1 MEETKPFTISKEA
14 VFEAYKQVK
23 ANRGTYG
30 IDGQSITAFE
40 ENLERNLYKIW
51 NRMSSGTY
59 FPKPVR
65 AVAIPKKNGGTR
77 TLGIPTVEDRVAQMT
92 AKLYFEPCV
101 EPLFYEDSY
110 GYRPNKSMKQA
121 LAVTR
126 ERCWRKDFVLE
137 FDIKGLFDNIRHD
150 YLMQMVQTHAKE
162 RWVVLYIERWLKAP
176 FQMEDGTIVE
186 RTSGTPQGGVISPVL
201 ANLFLHYVF
210 DDYMVKEFPTI
221 PWARYADDAVA
232 HCVSLKQ
239 AQFLLTKLHERFSMY
254 GLELNLEKTKIV
266 YCKDSSRRGSH
277 ENTSFDFLGYTFRP
291 RKVKNKHGTYFT
303 GFLPAISGKAKN
315 TIRSEIRSWRLQLK
329 SDKSLQ
335 DIASMFN
342 SKIQGWINHYSHFYR
357 TELYNVLWYIDTCLV
372 KWARKKYKKL
382 STREKAAH
390 WLRNIAR
397 QAPQLF
403 AHWKFWNA

>member
-1 MEETKPFTISKEA
+1 MEETKPFTIAQE
-14 VFEAYKQVK
+14 VVYQAYKRVK

-30 IDGQSITAFE
+30 IDKQSITDFE
-40 ENLERNLYKIW
+40 GKLNRNLYKIW

-59 FPKPVR
+59 FPPPVR
-65 AVAIPKKNGGTR
+65 ALEIPKKNGGTR
-77 TLGIPTVEDRVAQMT
+77 TLGIPTVEDRIAQMV
-92 AKLYFEPCV
+92 AKMYFEPCV
-101 EPLFYEDSY
+101 EPLFHEDSY

-126 ERCWRKDFVLE
+126 ERCWRRDFVLE

-150 YLMQMVQTHAKE
+150 YLLEMVKSHAEE

-176 FQMEDGTIVE
+176 FQTQEGTIVE

-221 PWARYADDAVA
+221 PWARYADDGIA
-232 HCVSLKQ
+232 HCISLKQ
-239 AQFLLTKLHERFSMY
+239 ANFLLTKLQERFAMY

-266 YCKDSSRRGSH
+266 YCKDGSRRGSH

-291 RKVKNKHGTYFT
+291 REAKSKHGTYFT
-303 GFLPAISGKAKN
+303 SFLPAISGKAKN
-315 TIRSEIRSWRLQLK
+315 TICSEIRSWRLQLK

-335 DIASMFN
+335 DIAGMFN
-342 SKIQGWINHYSHFYR
+342 SKIRGWINHYSHFYSS
-357 TELYNVLWYIDTCLV
+357 ELHGVLWYIDTCLV

-382 STREKAAH
+382 NTKEKATH
-390 WLRNIAR
+390 WLRDVAK